1 VQRCLTTPNQ
11 PVIKL
16 RTPKERLELMN
27 QDPQQP
33 DDPPSYLRKSGRPI
47 TSDQLVVAKDVLDAI
62 LEIRRQG
69 ANRLIRAM
77 ESCEPALCE
86 FFLEESTNLHSE
98 LARLGLRPRRLRALS
113 ERIQCFGLTL
123 VRSLR
128 CAQLRLWDDAEST
141 PIDPRTSDKPDNG

>member
-1 VQRCLTTPNQ
+1 
-11 PVIKL
+11 
-16 RTPKERLELMN
+16 MN
-27 QDPQQP
+27 QDPRQP
-33 DDPPSYLRKSGRPI
+33 DDPPSNLHKSDRPI

-69 ANRLIRAM
+69 ANRLIRELEA
-77 ESCEPALCE
+77 CEPALCE

-113 ERIQCFGLTL
+113 DRIQAFGLML

-128 CAQLRLWDDAEST
+128 CAQIRLWDQAES
-141 PIDPRTSDKPDNG
+141 IS